1 MKWGNSMGKKKK
13 SEEPLSQVI
22 AFNKIGKDEKVYGFD
37 LVFRKYYGL
46 TNEEQRA
53 DVNINLVSN
62 EDIDLL
68 ISKLEQLK
76 EV

>member
-1 MKWGNSMGKKKK
+1 MSKKKQSK
-13 SEEPLSQVI
+13 EPLSQII
-22 AFNKIGKDEKVYGFD
+22 AFNKIGKDEKVYGFN

-46 TNEEQRA
+46 ENEEQQA
-53 DVNINLVSN
+53 DVNINLMSN

-68 ISKLEQLK
+68 ISKLEELK